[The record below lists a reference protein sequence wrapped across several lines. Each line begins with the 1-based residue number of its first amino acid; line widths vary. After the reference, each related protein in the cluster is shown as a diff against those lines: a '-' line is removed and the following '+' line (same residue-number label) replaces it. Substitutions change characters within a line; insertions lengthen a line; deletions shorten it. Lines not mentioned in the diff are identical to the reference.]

1 METRLTYIE
10 TVGKIKYP
18 KSTVI
23 LVKCKCLCGNEIVV
37 RKGNF
42 TNNHTKSCGCL
53 NKEKTS
59 QLNKTHGLSKS
70 STYKSWQSMLS
81 RCLNK
86 KFTNFENYGGRGIK
100 VCDRWLKFDNFI
112 DDMGLKPYKDYQIDR
127 INNNG
132 NYDIDN
138 CKWSSRTENCNNR
151 NNNVKYN
158 YKGELLSVTEISRRS
173 KIDRTRISNWKNR
186 SNYST
191 EKIETL
197 IEKYSKND

>member
-100 VCDRWLKFDNFI
+100 VCDRWLKFDSFI

-173 KIDRTRISNWKNR
+173 KIVRTRISNWKNR